1 MKYTSIIMT
10 SLVGILAMPSLLNA
24 ETIGLD
30 AQRNLDITIYNENRA
45 LVSDTRAADLTKGK
59 NAIAFADV
67 SSQIM
72 PESALLQGKDIQ
84 LLEQN
89 FNYDLLSESSLL
101 EKAVGSTVTVEYIN
115 PATGAIKQNQAELL
129 AVNGVSPILKING
142 KIETQYPGRVIFNKV
157 PDNLLARPTLIMDVL
172 SNSVQSQNLEL
183 SYLTRGLSWKADY
196 VAELND
202 DENKMN
208 LNGLVTLNNNSGV
221 DYKNANLKL
230 VAGDVNIVQNYI
242 QPRMMKSM
250 AVMES
255 AADMATGAMEVSS
268 LSDFYLYSLPRKTD
282 ILSNQTKQV
291 SLLSGKDI
299 SVKKTYEF
307 DNSLSLLYTPELKK
321 VKPTIFISFEN
332 EKNNNLGKALPKG
345 IVRLYKAD
353 DKGKM
358 LFVGEDNINH
368 TANMEKVRLR
378 LGTAFDV
385 FAEAKRTEYTQVSSK
400 VSEIGVQITLKN
412 GGDKNVTVEVYQ
424 NFYGSWRMLSES
436 VKSENENANR
446 VKWTVK
452 VPAKGE
458 AKLTYKVQLNAN
470 SKSAMS
476 SSSKTTP
483 SSLKVASRTGK

>member
-1 MKYTSIIMT
+1 MKYTPLIMT
-10 SLVGILAMPSLLNA
+10 SLIGILTLPSVLNA
-24 ETIGLD
+24 ETIGID
-30 AQRNLDITIYNENRA
+30 AQKNLDITIYNENRA
-45 LVSDTRAADLTKGK
+45 LVNDTRAADLAKGK

-67 SSQIM
+67 SGQIM

-129 AVNGVSPILKING
+129 AVNGVSPILKIDG

-157 PDNLLARPTLIMDVL
+157 PDNLLARPTLIMDIQ
-172 SNSVQSQNLEL
+172 SKTAQSQNLEL

-202 DENKMN
+202 AENKMN

-230 VAGDVNIVQNYI
+230 VAGDVNIVQNYV
-242 QPRMMKSM
+242 QPRMMKTM

-255 AADMATGAMEVSS
+255 AANMAAGNMAVSS
-268 LSDFYLYSLPRKTD
+268 LSDFYLYTLPRKTD

-299 SVKKTYEF
+299 NVKKTYEF
-307 DNSLSLLYTPELKK
+307 DNSLSLLHTPELKK
-321 VKPTIFISFEN
+321 IKPTVFISFEN
-332 EKNNNLGKALPKG
+332 EKNNNLGIALPKG
-345 IVRLYKAD
+345 TVRLYKAD

-368 TANMEKVRLR
+368 TANMENVRLTM
-378 LGTAFDV
+378 GTAFDV
-385 FAEAKRTEYTQVSSK
+385 FADAKRTEYTQVSSK
-400 VSEIGVQITLKN
+400 VSEIASEITLKN
-412 GGDKNVTVEVYQ
+412 GGDKNVTVEIYQ
-424 NFYGSWRMLSES
+424 NFYGSWKILNES
-436 VKSENENANR
+436 VKSENVNANR
-446 VKWTVK
+446 VKWIVQ
-452 VPAKGE
+452 VPANGE
-458 AKLTYKVQLNAN
+458 SKLTYKVQLNAD
-470 SKSAMS
+470 SKSVTS
-476 SSSKTTP
+476 SST
-483 SSLKVASRTGK
+483 KVVKNSAR

>member
-10 SLVGILAMPSLLNA
+10 SLVGILALPSVLSA
-24 ETIGLD
+24 ETIGVD
-30 AQRNLDITIYNENRA
+30 AQKNLDITIYNENRA
-45 LVSDTRAADLTKGK
+45 LVNDTRAADLTKGK

-72 PESALLQGKDIQ
+72 PESALLQGKDIE
-84 LLEQN
+84 LMEQN

-129 AVNGVSPILKING
+129 AVNGVSPILKIDG

-157 PDNLLARPTLIMDVL
+157 PDNLLAKPTLIMDVQ
-172 SNSVQSQNLEL
+172 SKSAQSQDLEL

-202 DENKMN
+202 AENKMN

-230 VAGDVNIVQNYI
+230 VAGDVNIVQNYV

-250 AVMES
+250 ALMES
-255 AADMATGAMEVSS
+255 AADMATGGMAVSS
-268 LSDFYLYSLPRKTD
+268 LSDFYLYTLPRKTD

-291 SLLSGKDI
+291 SLLSGKNI
-299 SVKKTYEF
+299 NVKKTYEF

-321 VKPTIFISFEN
+321 VKPTIFIGFDN
-332 EKNNNLGKALPKG
+332 EKDNNLGIALPKG

-353 DKGKM
+353 NKGKM

-368 TANMEKVRLR
+368 TANMEKVRLTM
-378 LGTAFDV
+378 GTAFDV
-385 FAEAKRTEYTQVSSK
+385 FANAKRTEYTQVSSK
-400 VSEIGVQITLKN
+400 ISEIGSEITLKN
-412 GGDKNVTVEVYQ
+412 GGDKNVTVEIYQ
-424 NFYGSWRMLSES
+424 NFYGTWRILSES
-436 VKSENENANR
+436 VKSENVNANR
-446 VKWTVK
+446 VKWTVQ
-452 VPAKGE
+452 VPANGE

-470 SKSAMS
+470 SKSVAS
-476 SSSKTTP
+476 SSAKT
-483 SSLKVASRTGK
+483 VANSVRKS